1 MILVNVMETGDKDIY
16 YLKSSNYL
24 SCLYFLLKVCLFLR
38 SPHLTLEDSLEYRIQ
53 RRNACIYEAN
63 KGSLHEK
70 KTEIVWSFAKPGGG
84 TPNQTPKR
92 FPAFSL
98 EKNGNCTKLR

>member
-1 MILVNVMETGDKDIY
+1 MLKTYRFVRHILKKGKR
-16 YLKSSNYL
+16 
-24 SCLYFLLKVCLFLR
+24 LLKNSSETCYGHV
-38 SPHLTLEDSLEYRIQ
+38 
-53 RRNACIYEAN
+53 
-63 KGSLHEK
+63 KGSLHERE
-70 KTEIVWSFAKPGGG
+70 KTEIVWSFAKPGGV